1 MWILYII
8 AATLLLSL
16 STVLAKRG
24 CKRADSGIT
33 TALRTLTVAAFMWI
47 YIFANDIQG
56 NISAIDSKSFLYI
69 FLTGI
74 CLFVSLLCYH
84 ISLKKG
90 SVTGV
95 SALQKLAFVLIIAVS
110 AFAYSQTS
118 KYYIRIICIA
128 LIAAGIILVLT
139 QKSHSGNKNWM
150 LFGILSSVVSVLAY
164 SIGTEGISVS
174 SNTLSLTLAL
184 STVLTVSLIAVFIR
198 GLKKGISRIPFVDII
213 MIVLSG
219 ISAGL
224 SWLCFRT
231 AYYEG
236 QTDTVLAIISMSVVT
251 SAIFAT
257 LFLKEK
263 VSWKSVCGL
272 MLIIT
277 GMLMYIL
284 MV

>member
-24 CKRADSGIT
+24 GKRADSSIT
-33 TALRTLTVAAFMWI
+33 TSLRTLTVVAFMWVF
-47 YIFANDIQG
+47 IFANDLQS
-56 NISAIDSKSFLYI
+56 NISAIDSKAFLYI
-69 FLTGI
+69 LLTGI
-74 CLFVSLLCYH
+74 CLFVSFLCYH

-95 SALQKLAFVLIIAVS
+95 SALQMLTPILIIAVS
-110 AFAYSQTS
+110 AFTYSQTS

-150 LFGILSSVVSVLAY
+150 FFGILSSIAAVLAY

-174 SNTLSLTLAL
+174 SNILSLTLIL
-184 STVLTVSLIAVFIR
+184 SAVLTVSLIAVFIK
-198 GLKKGISRIPFVDII
+198 GLKKGISRIPFGEIM

-231 AYYEG
+231 AYYTG
-236 QTDTVLAIISMSVVT
+236 QASTVFAIISMSVAT
-251 SAIFAT
+251 SAVFAT

-272 MLIIT
+272 LLIIT
-277 GMLMYIL
+277 GMLMYIF